1 MTRSDYYLGATLEF
15 EFLIFIN
22 CRMWDRLLLKQKIPG
37 EREVE
42 GPPPCYFRLI
52 INVCFAMLCANIVL
66 WQAEKFTKEVVLSLL
81 VQQCRSREN

>member
-37 EREVE
+37 ERGGARALHLV
-42 GPPPCYFRLI
+42 I
-52 INVCFAMLCANIVL
+52 FA
-66 WQAEKFTKEVVLSLL
+66 
-81 VQQCRSREN
+81 